1 MEIARFERNPCERSV
16 RGRPR
21 LSPRPSATESFRNRA
36 FWQVLTSLSP
46 RRGRPRPP
54 VPAAV
59 PLRRS
64 EGVPSPPP
72 LSESSSESLSD
83 SYPSPG
89 IRVAARG
96 SAGHSHGGG
105 RGGGVRGPRPRP
117 ETTRRRLGYMGA
129 PIKRGAVWGAR
140 GPSPAARTVS
150 GV

>member
-105 RGGGVRGPRPRP
+105 RGGVSGGPVRG
-117 ETTRRRLGYMGA
+117 RRRLGDDSDTWERRSSA
-129 PIKRGAVWGAR
+129 ARFGAR
-140 GPSPAARTVS
+140 GVRVPRR
-150 GV
+150 GR